1 MAGRTKRRIFRRLV
15 AGCACLWLSL
25 VPMVFRVGAAVTN
38 RLAWDTQQNRVDADV
53 QGWSLDTVLRE
64 IAAQTGWRVFVEPGL
79 SGRVSTRFQGLPPG
93 EALRRLLD
101 RLNFALL
108 PRSNGP
114 PQLYVFRTSLQ
125 EATQPVTE
133 AGRAPAGTAETNR
146 LRNEWIVRVKPG
158 SEIEALARALGAEV
172 VGRLEEL
179 HAYRLR
185 FASAEAAEAARQRLL
200 EDPAVTDVEANYA
213 IGRPGEV
220 QGLLG
225 TSVGWPRIRARPP
238 DPGGP
243 VVVALLDT
251 AVQSLP
257 GSLGEF
263 VLAPIR
269 VVPGGQVPADVPT
282 HGTAMAQT
290 VLRGVEMVSGADL
303 KVRLLPVDVYGDQPA
318 TSTFDLAVGVYRAV
332 HEGGAHI
339 LNLSLGSEADN
350 RFLHALLQQVS
361 ASGVL
366 VLAAAG
372 NEPVTTP
379 VFPAAY
385 PEVMAVTAGDRTG
398 RIAPYA
404 NRGDFVDLIAPG
416 VSVVYHQG
424 QPFLVSGTSAATAFA
439 SGLAAGLAE
448 TRGRN
453 PDEIRSALRVILS
466 TPKP

>member
-1 MAGRTKRRIFRRLV
+1 MFRRVV
-15 AGCACLWLSL
+15 AGWLCLWLGLGPAVS
-25 VPMVFRVGAAVTN
+25 RTAAAGTN
-38 RLAWDTQQNRVDADV
+38 RLAWDPQHNRVDADL
-53 QGWSLDTVLRE
+53 QGWSLDRVLRE

-114 PQLYVFRTSLQ
+114 PELYVFRTSLQ
-125 EATQPVTE
+125 EATQPVVDGGPGPGE
-133 AGRAPAGTAETNR
+133 GSETNR
-146 LRNEWIVRVKPG
+146 LRNEWIVRLRPG
-158 SEIEALARALGAEV
+158 ADIEALARAMGAEV
-172 VGRLEEL
+172 VGRLDEL

-185 FASAEAAEAARQRLL
+185 FSSAEAAEAARPRLL

-220 QGLLG
+220 EGLLG
-225 TSVGWPRIRARPP
+225 TSVGLPRIRPRPA

-251 AVQSLP
+251 AVQPLP
-257 GSLGEF
+257 EALGGF

-269 VVPGGQVPADVPT
+269 VAAGGDPPADVPT

-290 VLRGVEMVSGADL
+290 VLRGLEMVSGTDS

-332 HEGGAHI
+332 HEGGAQI
-339 LNLSLGSEADN
+339 LNLSLGGEADN
-350 RFLHALLQQVS
+350 RFLHELLREVS
-361 ASGVL
+361 AAGVL

-385 PEVMAVTAGDRTG
+385 PEVVAVTAGDRAG

-416 VSVVYHQG
+416 ISVVYYQG
-424 QPFLVSGTSAATAFA
+424 QPFLVTGTSAATAFA

-466 TPKP
+466 TPPKP